1 MTKRFPKTIL
11 SCIMAAALLI
21 TSTAQAENTSEGQ
34 NEEVLGIADYA
45 DDIKEVYSEMYPEQ
59 KDTISKIVDTVSAD
73 EEFIGIFESEGRAA
87 FQIIEDALRDT
98 LEPSPAP
105 IMQTDDLY
113 MSYYSFKQVEPFD
126 KKYSDCA
133 TAVTVMALMG
143 SNATG
148 YEYKSNLSDD
158 TTNKWQS
165 DLVSDLYR
173 GTSTSAN
180 INDITKVMNKKV
192 PSRNNYNYVT
202 KVFTDTKSNFSI
214 LFDVLE
220 YCLIEDFIPIIKVE
234 NPQKLSYRSSG
245 SSQSQY
251 MVIRSIDFNSY
262 SVALIDPNYSI
273 KTGSGLT
280 LYEHDVSYDD
290 FKNMITSSD
299 TLWMSVACK
308 DKSAEAIEALKAEYP
323 HNSYFSY
330 NGMGCDCHDWC
341 TYNSNCN
348 CIKFDNASQ
357 CAAFAR
363 YAFYLVKGRYESGC
377 ENSSIYRKSINQK
390 ITAADAQKYLQGLS
404 VGTYVR
410 VGCTNKIEQSSNGH
424 SITIIDTSDTGITFG
439 QANYPNQCLVTYRS
453 FSWTDFVK
461 AFPVIYFYVE

>member
-11 SCIMAAALLI
+11 SCIMAVALLV

-34 NEEVLGIADYA
+34 NEEVLGITDYA
-45 DDIKEVYSEMYPEQ
+45 GDIKEVYSEMYPEQ

-105 IMQTDDLY
+105 IMETDDAY
-113 MSYYSFKQVEPFD
+113 MSKYLFKELVPFD
-126 KKYSDCA
+126 SKYSDCA

-180 INDITKVMNKKV
+180 INDITKVMRKKV

-202 KVFTDTKSNFSI
+202 KVVTDTKSNYSS
-214 LFDVLE
+214 LFNILE

-245 SSQSQY
+245 SSQPQY
-251 MVIRSIDFNSY
+251 MVIRDIDFNAET
-262 SVALIDPNYSI
+262 VTLIDSNNKRELKPDFESC
-273 KTGSGLT
+273 
-280 LYEHDVSYDD
+280 LYIISYEE
-290 FKNMITSSD
+290 FESLITSSD

-323 HNSYFSY
+323 HGSYFTN
-330 NGMGCDCHDWC
+330 NGKACERHTSGTC
-341 TYNSNCN
+341 SNC
-348 CIKFDNASQ
+348 KKYDGGWQ
-357 CAAFAR
+357 CAGFAR
-363 YAFYLVKGRYESGC
+363 YAFHLVKGRYESSC
-377 ENSSIYRKSINQK
+377 ENNSIYRKSINQK
-390 ITAADAQKYLQGLS
+390 ITAVDAQKYLQGLS

-410 VGCTNKIEQSSNGH
+410 VGCSNIIDQSKNGH

-439 QANYPNQCLVTYRS
+439 QANYSLTCMVTYVS
-453 FSWTDFVK
+453 YSWTEFVNK
-461 AFPVIYFYVE
+461 FPVMYFYVE